1 MFDQRAAAPFDES
14 LVPAHARAPA
24 ACENECVHLDLSP
37 SLRKDF
43 SVVPSGLD
51 GLRYPLPSTS
61 CWAIFHRPFGT
72 SWFLNPRPAL
82 RAGLFPFVPSGLDGL
97 RYPLPSTSCWAIF
110 HCPLRDFMVS
120 ESAPCVACWAIFQSS
135 LRDFMVSGI
144 RYPALRAG
152 LFSFVPSGL
161 HGF

>member
-43 SVVPSGLD
+43 SVVPAGLD

-61 CWAIFHRPFGT
+61 CWANFHRPFGT

-82 RAGLFPFVPSGLDGL
+82 RAGLFFSRPCGTSWSPASVTQHFVLG
-97 RYPLPSTSCWAIF
+97 Y
-110 HCPLRDFMVS
+110 
-120 ESAPCVACWAIFQSS
+120 
-135 LRDFMVSGI
+135 
-144 RYPALRAG
+144 
-152 LFSFVPSGL
+152 FSVVPSGL